1 MIKIPALEMAGFLVH
16 SIPLCVCTSQAVDR
30 SIKMGCCQPLSNRQ
44 IMSES
49 NHSRVVYT
57 TGIGRVCPECGKS
70 FDACVCRKQAAQRPA
85 GDGIVRIR
93 RETKGRNGKGVT
105 VIAGVPLDESGLLA
119 LGKQLKARCGTGGT
133 VKDGNI
139 EIQGDHRDLL
149 FSELTK
155 LGWTVKK
162 AGG

>member
-1 MIKIPALEMAGFLVH
+1 MTQKNQ
-16 SIPLCVCTSQAVDR
+16 T
-30 SIKMGCCQPLSNRQ
+30 
-44 IMSES
+44 
-49 NHSRVVYT
+49 RVVYT
-57 TGIGRVCPECGKS
+57 TGVGRVCPECGRPS
-70 FDACVCRKQAAQRPA
+70 EDCICRKQAPHRPA

-105 VIAGVPLDESGLLA
+105 VIAGVPLEESALQA

-139 EIQGDHRDLL
+139 EIQGDHRELI

>member
-1 MIKIPALEMAGFLVH
+1 MTPADSRDPQLQTFPEWRRPGFVFASQKSFCSLNNHMAEKNQ
-16 SIPLCVCTSQAVDR
+16 T
-30 SIKMGCCQPLSNRQ
+30 
-44 IMSES
+44 
-49 NHSRVVYT
+49 RVVYT
-57 TGIGRVCPECGKS
+57 TGIGRVCPGCGKPAES
-70 FDACVCRKQAAQRPA
+70 CICRKQATQRPA
-85 GDGIVRIR
+85 GDGIIRIR

-105 VIAGVPLDESGLLA
+105 VITGVPLGESELQT

-139 EIQGDHRDLL
+139 EIQGDHRDLIL
-149 FSELTK
+149 TELTK

>member
-1 MIKIPALEMAGFLVH
+1 
-16 SIPLCVCTSQAVDR
+16 
-30 SIKMGCCQPLSNRQ
+30 
-44 IMSES
+44 MSLK
-49 NHSRVVYT
+49 NQNRVVYT
-57 TGIGRVCPECGKS
+57 TGIGRVCPGCGKPV
-70 FDACVCRKQAAQRPA
+70 DACTCRKQAAQRPA

-105 VIAGVPLDESGLLA
+105 VITGVPLEDTALQA
-119 LGKQLKARCGTGGT
+119 LGKQLKTRCGTGGT
-133 VKDGNI
+133 VKDGQI